1 MPAPSV
7 TVNVTTAL
15 PRRGA
20 PSSTGTAFFATSVG
34 TTGPTTPIRLTSLA
48 AAEAAFGVGPFA
60 TWVGD
65 TLAEGTPEVVAVR
78 AVSGRTVNDGVT
90 TNASTTVTS
99 ATAAFTSSDIS
110 RTISGAG
117 IPSGAT
123 ITAVGSATSITISAA
138 ATASATGV
146 TLTLGPLS
154 TLTAAEWETALSKF
168 TVSEFGMGQVAIP
181 GVSTAAAHDAVVAH
195 SAATGRTWLADGADN
210 PTASALTTL
219 ATNQAAKSAA
229 KYGAVF
235 GPWVPYDAT
244 NRLVP
249 GSVLA
254 AGLAARGDAR
264 VGHTNH
270 APAGT
275 HSGGAGLLRRANA
288 VATSFTSAE
297 LNTLSDAG
305 VNVFLNTPQGPALF
319 DWKSVSTD
327 PQFDQLNHGRMVMK
341 LHSEMGG
348 VVRGFLFRQITP
360 ALYAE
365 VEGAL
370 RGYLMPLY
378 DAGALFG
385 DEADESFDVQV
396 AEVNTTT
403 DAAEGRLNAAV
414 AVRFSSHTDTIVI
427 NVNTHLAD
435 GTV

>member
-20 PSSTGTAFFATSVG
+20 PSTTGTAFLATSTG
-34 TTGPTTPIRLTSLA
+34 TGPTTPIRLTSLA
-48 AAEAAFGVGPFA
+48 AAETAFGAGPFA

-65 TLAEGTPEVVAVR
+65 TLAEGTPAVVAVR
-78 AVSGRTVNDGVT
+78 ATG
-90 TNASTTVTS
+90 AL
-99 ATAAFTSSDIS
+99 AA
-110 RTISGAG
+110 
-117 IPSGAT
+117 
-123 ITAVGSATSITISAA
+123 
-138 ATASATGV
+138 
-146 TLTLGPLS
+146 
-154 TLTAAEWETALSKF
+154 LTAAEWEAGLAKF

-181 GVSTAAAHDAVVAH
+181 GVSTAAAHDALVAH
-195 SAATGRTWLADGADN
+195 SAATGRTWMADGADN
-210 PTASALTTL
+210 ATAAALATL
-219 ATNQAAKSAA
+219 GTNQAGKAAA

-235 GPWVPYDAT
+235 GPWVPYGAT

-270 APAGT
+270 APAGV
-275 HSGGAGLLRRANA
+275 HSGGAGVLRRANA
-288 VATSFTSAE
+288 VATAFTAAE
-297 LNTLSDAG
+297 RDTLSDAG

-327 PQFDQLNHGRMVMK
+327 VQFDQLNHGRMVMK
-341 LHSEMGG
+341 LHAELNGI
-348 VVRGFLFRQITP
+348 VRGFLFRQITP
-360 ALYAE
+360 ELYSE

-378 DAGALFG
+378 TAGALFG
-385 DEADESFDVQV
+385 DEADDAFDVEV
-396 AEVNTTT
+396 AGVNTDA
-403 DAAEGRLNAAV
+403 DAAAGNLNAAV

-427 NVNTHLAD
+427 NVVTHLAD